1 MGLRR
6 RVFCFVFFRKGVHR
20 FDNSKRYPFKLG
32 PLVWTKLNVLRPSVF
47 ANGPMGKKVNIGKI
61 YNNTNNDKQP
71 KKKNNKIK
79 NGTIF

>member
-1 MGLRR
+1 M
-6 RVFCFVFFRKGVHR
+6 
-20 FDNSKRYPFKLG
+20 
-32 PLVWTKLNVLRPSVF
+32 KLNVLRPSVF

-79 NGTIF
+79 NGTIFLIKIRVRDLIYILALGSFLNLRKQIVHSLKV